1 MERPSW
7 EALFDSVPQP
17 LTVGDRREWLD
28 KLQNV
33 AASSDAFFPF
43 RDNIDRLHRSG
54 VKYVIEPGGS
64 VRDEDVIAAANAY
77 GMTLIF
83 SGLRLF
89 HH

>member
-1 MERPSW
+1 
-7 EALFDSVPQP
+7 LFEKVPAP
-17 LTVGDRREWLD
+17 LTKTERRDWLD
-28 KLQNV
+28 QLQNV

-64 VRDEDVIAAANAY
+64 VRDEDVIAAADGY